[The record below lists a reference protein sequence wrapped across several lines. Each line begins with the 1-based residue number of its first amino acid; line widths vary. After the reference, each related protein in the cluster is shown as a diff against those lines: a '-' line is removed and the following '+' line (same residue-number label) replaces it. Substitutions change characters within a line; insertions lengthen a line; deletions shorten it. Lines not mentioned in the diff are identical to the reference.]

1 MKRDSRDAEFL
12 AELLA
17 EQAREDA
24 EAEGADLGSAP
35 EPEELLDLLEDRLP
49 PEDAER
55 LERRVIADPEAARAF
70 LDLADFAEA
79 EASMGAERPPE
90 VATHAGWRDFESR
103 LQEETPGS
111 SRRTPPPPWLLAV
124 AAGLLAAVVG
134 LGAWVWTLS
143 DAEPFAVA
151 HLTSLELAAET
162 RGEEAVISLAPGA
175 PLRLVLAPAERCPA
189 YRASIRWTG
198 PSGASRSRTLEGLV
212 RDDLGR
218 VTLLVSGEP
227 GAYVLELSGCEPPRE
242 LERHRFRVVPESDG
256 G

>member
-1 MKRDSRDAEFL
+1 MTRDPRGSEIL
-12 AELLA
+12 TELLA
-17 EQAREDA
+17 EHARKDA

-55 LERRVIADPEAARAF
+55 LERWLIADPEAARSF
-70 LDLADFAEA
+70 FDLADFAEA
-79 EASMGAERPPE
+79 EAAAGAGPPE
-90 VATHAGWRDFESR
+90 VATHAGWRDFQSR
-103 LQEETPGS
+103 LEEETPGS
-111 SRRTPPPPWLLAV
+111 SRRTPPWLMAV

-134 LGAWVWTLS
+134 LSAWVWTLR
-143 DAEPFAVA
+143 DAEPPMVA
-151 HLTSLELAAET
+151 QLTSLELAADV
-162 RGEEAVISLAPGA
+162 RGDEAVVPLAPGE

-189 YRASIRWTG
+189 YMAQIRWTG
-198 PSGASRSRTLEGLV
+198 PSGASRSHALEGLV

-218 VTLLVSGEP
+218 VTLLVSAEP
-227 GAYVLELSGCEPPRE
+227 GAYELELSGCEPPRQ